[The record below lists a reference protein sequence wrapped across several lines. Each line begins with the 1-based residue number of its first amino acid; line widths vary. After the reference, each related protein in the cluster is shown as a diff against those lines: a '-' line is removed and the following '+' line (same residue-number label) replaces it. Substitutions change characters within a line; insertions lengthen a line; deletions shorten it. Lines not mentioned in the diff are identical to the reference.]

1 VRKREKMRES
11 EKMNIKMYE
20 NEIGRRIVYSNMKY
34 KFDKYYNRERKES
47 LINNGFCEFY
57 AIIETPYA
65 HEDQQ
70 YIYIYILN

>member
-34 KFDKYYNRERKES
+34 KFDKYYK
-47 LINNGFCEFY
+47 
-57 AIIETPYA
+57 
-65 HEDQQ
+65 
-70 YIYIYILN
+70 